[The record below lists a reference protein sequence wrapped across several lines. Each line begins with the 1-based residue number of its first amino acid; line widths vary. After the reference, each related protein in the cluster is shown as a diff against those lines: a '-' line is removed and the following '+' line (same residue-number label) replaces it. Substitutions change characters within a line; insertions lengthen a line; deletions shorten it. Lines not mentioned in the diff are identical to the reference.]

1 MSLVLNGCAALTCL
15 QRHYRRPL
23 LNTLVPPLYDV
34 KLDLRGTSL
43 IPSHEPETCS
53 LESYAQGKAF
63 TVLVRFTKL
72 HLIADNSPCNQ
83 LLVFALY
90 ITLHLVL
97 VAWALQAQPL
107 VFRQ

>member
-1 MSLVLNGCAALTCL
+1 MVLLASRARECSYELGWSGSMSLVLNGRAALACL
-15 QRHYRRPL
+15 QRHYRHPL

-34 KLDLRGTSL
+34 KLDLQGTSL

-72 HLIADNSPCNQ
+72 RSEERRVGKECRSR
-83 LLVFALY
+83 
-90 ITLHLVL
+90 
-97 VAWALQAQPL
+97 W
-107 VFRQ
+107 